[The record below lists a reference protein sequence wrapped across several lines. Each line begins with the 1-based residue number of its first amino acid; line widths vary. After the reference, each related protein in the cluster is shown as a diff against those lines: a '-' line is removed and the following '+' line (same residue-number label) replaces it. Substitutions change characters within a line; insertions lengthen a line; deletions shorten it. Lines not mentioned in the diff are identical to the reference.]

1 MWRSNNKD
9 NINIISCVAYQVD
22 NEKVVEIG
30 IGEWRWRIIEEANLI
45 VEEGVADFLLETSG
59 NRNTRRSG
67 AEEEG
72 SW

>member
-30 IGEWRWRIIEEANLI
+30 FGEWRWRIIEEANLI
-45 VEEGVADFLLETSG
+45 VEEGVGDFLLETSG
-59 NRNTRRSG
+59 NRKTRRSG